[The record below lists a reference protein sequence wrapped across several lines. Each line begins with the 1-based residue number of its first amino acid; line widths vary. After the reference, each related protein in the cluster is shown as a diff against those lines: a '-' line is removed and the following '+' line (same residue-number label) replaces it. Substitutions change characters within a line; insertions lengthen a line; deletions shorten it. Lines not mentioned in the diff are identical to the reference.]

1 MFAQRIV
8 LLAVIFLFWEINA
21 AVARRQA
28 DQVTDA
34 SPNLRAAD
42 QNQAALER
50 LLWSY
55 DSRDEERRCG
65 WSAKEL
71 DELFQKLDIATGR
84 LDDNSSA
91 ASKWFTAIAKYRK
104 AKKANFWYPDDF
116 IYAKLRE
123 THSEADIAVLCQKL
137 MNTSKAKK
145 VAKTLQHHL
154 FQAWNN
160 RGMRLED
167 VADMLGVLVS
177 TANSVRS
184 GILVDYQLKL
194 TGEAVTRVRHG

>member
-8 LLAVIFLFWEINA
+8 LLAVIFLLWEINA

-34 SPNLRAAD
+34 NPNLRAAD

-55 DSRDEERRCG
+55 DSRDEERRWG

-84 LDDNSSA
+84 LDDSSSA
-91 ASKWFTAIAKYRK
+91 ASSGSQS
-104 AKKANFWYPDDF
+104 
-116 IYAKLRE
+116 LRSTE
-123 THSEADIAVLCQKL
+123 KRRRQTSDIAVLCQKL

-167 VADMLGVLVS
+167 VADLLGVLVS
-177 TANSVRS
+177 TTNSVRS

-194 TGEAVTRVRHG
+194 TGEAVNRVRHG

>member
-8 LLAVIFLFWEINA
+8 LLAVIFLLWEINA

-34 SPNLRAAD
+34 NRNLRTAD
-42 QNQAALER
+42 QNQAASER

-55 DSRDEERRCG
+55 DSKDDERRWG
-65 WSAKEL
+65 WP
-71 DELFQKLDIATGR
+71 G
-84 LDDNSSA
+84 DNSSA

-104 AKKANFWYPDDF
+104 AKKTNFWYPDDF

-167 VADMLGVLVS
+167 VADLLGVLVS
-177 TANSVRS
+177 TTNSVRS

-194 TGEAVTRVRHG
+194 TGEAVNRVRHG

>member
-1 MFAQRIV
+1 MVRRNRQLSLQENLIMMQENQGMKVLAQAIQESLRRNEEQGLMMDRRV
-8 LLAVIFLFWEINA
+8 QQLLHYTHEHQL
-21 AVARRQA
+21 RR
-28 DQVTDA
+28 
-34 SPNLRAAD
+34 L
-42 QNQAALER
+42 
-50 LLWSY
+50 
-55 DSRDEERRCG
+55 
-65 WSAKEL
+65 
-71 DELFQKLDIATGR
+71 
-84 LDDNSSA
+84 
-91 ASKWFTAIAKYRK
+91 KWFTVIAKYRK

>member
-8 LLAVIFLFWEINA
+8 LLAVIFLLWEINA

-34 SPNLRAAD
+34 NPNPRAAD

-55 DSRDEERRCG
+55 DSRDEERRWG

-71 DELFQKLDIATGR
+71 DELFQKLDIAAGR
-84 LDDNSSA
+84 LDDSSSA
-91 ASKWFTAIAKYRK
+91 AST
-104 AKKANFWYPDDF
+104 KKANFWYPDDF

-167 VADMLGVLVS
+167 VADLLGVLVS
-177 TANSVRS
+177 TTNSVRS

-194 TGEAVTRVRHG
+194 TGEAVNRVRHG